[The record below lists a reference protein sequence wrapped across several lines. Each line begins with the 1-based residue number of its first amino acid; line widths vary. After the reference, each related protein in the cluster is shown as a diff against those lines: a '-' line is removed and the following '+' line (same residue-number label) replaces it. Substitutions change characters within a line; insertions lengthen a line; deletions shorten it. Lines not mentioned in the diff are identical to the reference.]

1 MIVAR
6 LCRRGPPIAVAV
18 GPRYEQYT
26 VHLPGPLRPSTLAL
40 LPGGELG
47 ASRRRGGAFRVTGKP
62 EGADGM
68 RRQTTVGL
76 IVNASASRDVRRLTS
91 LARTID
97 VHERV
102 NAIARVLRGLVA
114 GRVRTVLFMPEPA
127 HVVERAVD
135 MLAAAGF
142 SLDGR
147 AGLCLRAVELPDGP
161 EALDAA
167 ATTAAATA
175 MAEAGAACLITI
187 GGDGTNR
194 AVARGW
200 PSAVVVPLPGGTNNA
215 FCMPVDPTAAA
226 LAAGMYAS
234 DPERYAVH
242 VRQTPRLEV
251 RFNGR
256 LEATAIALVD
266 VALVRSGW
274 VGAHA
279 LWDPTLLVEAVVARS
294 DPALTGLAGLGG
306 MISPLDAEPPRALHV
321 RFGPTGSTVIAPLGP
336 GQLVPVGIRDWR
348 VLALG
353 ESVGLGESTP
363 AGGRPAPGDRRATS
377 SDEDGRL
384 TLAFDGEREVVL
396 EPGVIARVS
405 LAAGGPRVLDA
416 HGLLQA
422 AARRG
427 AFVGTDANG

>member
-1 MIVAR
+1 M
-6 LCRRGPPIAVAV
+6 GVAV
-18 GPRYEQYT
+18 DGVRPAAV
-26 VHLPGPLRPSTLAL
+26 VHLPGPLHTSTLAL
-40 LPGGELG
+40 LPDGEVE
-47 ASRRRGGAFRVTGKP
+47 ASRRRGGEGLSRYHEP
-62 EGADGM
+62 ERADEM
-68 RRQTTVGL
+68 DRETNVGL

-102 NAIARVLRGLVA
+102 NAIARVLRGLAA
-114 GRVRTVLFMPEPA
+114 GRVQTVMFMPEPA

-135 MLAAAGF
+135 MLAAAGY
-142 SLDGR
+142 SLNGR
-147 AGLCLRAVELPDGP
+147 AGLRLRAVALPNGP

-167 ATTAAATA
+167 GTADAATA
-175 MAEAGAACLITI
+175 MAEAGAACLVTI

-200 PSAVVVPLPGGTNNA
+200 PSALVVPLPGGTNNA
-215 FCMPVDPTAAA
+215 FCTPIDPTAAG
-226 LAAGMYAS
+226 LAAGIYAS
-234 DPERYAVH
+234 HPDRYAAH

-251 RFNGR
+251 RFDGG

-266 VALVRSGW
+266 VALVRAGW

-306 MISPLDAEPPRALHV
+306 MVSPLDTDPPRALHV
-321 RFGPTGSTVIAPLGP
+321 RFGPSGSTVTAPLGP

-353 ESVGLGESTP
+353 ESVELDGPTP
-363 AGGRPAPGDRRATS
+363 AADQRAPRGLRPGS
-377 SDEDGRL
+377 SDADGRL

-396 EPGVIARVS
+396 EPAGRASVR
-405 LAAGGPRVLDA
+405 LAADGPRVLDA
-416 HGLLQA
+416 HGVLRA

-427 AFVGTDANG
+427 AFAVEADR

>member
-1 MIVAR
+1 M
-6 LCRRGPPIAVAV
+6 
-18 GPRYEQYT
+18 
-26 VHLPGPLRPSTLAL
+26 
-40 LPGGELG
+40 
-47 ASRRRGGAFRVTGKP
+47 TGSP
-62 EGADGM
+62 ERADGM
-68 RRQTTVGL
+68 KRDSKVGL

-102 NAIARVLRGLVA
+102 NATARVLRGLAA
-114 GRVRTVLFMPEPA
+114 GRARTVLFMPEPA

-142 SLDGR
+142 SLDGP
-147 AGLCLRAVELPDGP
+147 AGLRLCPVELPDGP

-167 ATTAAATA
+167 GTTAAATA
-175 MAEAGAACLITI
+175 MAEAGVACIVTI

-194 AVARGW
+194 AVACGW
-200 PSAVVVPLPGGTNNA
+200 PSAVVMPLPGGTNNA
-215 FCMPVDPTAAA
+215 FCTPIDPTAGA
-226 LAAGMYAS
+226 LAAGIYAS
-234 DPERYAVH
+234 NPERNAVH
-242 VRQTPRLEV
+242 VRQTPRLDI
-251 RFNGR
+251 RLDGR
-256 LEATAIALVD
+256 PVATAIALVD

-279 LWDPTLLVEAVVARS
+279 LWDPALLVEAVVARS
-294 DPALTGLAGLGG
+294 DPSLTGLAGLGG
-306 MISPLDAEPPRALHV
+306 MISPLEAEPPRALYV
-321 RFGPTGSTVIAPLGP
+321 RFGPTGSTVTAPLGP

-353 ESVGLGESTP
+353 ESVVLGESPP
-363 AGGRPAPGDRRATS
+363 AGGRPAPSDRGPTS

-384 TLAFDGEREVVL
+384 ILAFDGEREAVL

-405 LAAGGPRVLDA
+405 LTADGPRVLDA

-422 AARRG
+422 AASRG
-427 AFVGTDANG
+427 EFAGTDANQ

>member
-1 MIVAR
+1 MKR
-6 LCRRGPPIAVAV
+6 
-18 GPRYEQYT
+18 ET
-26 VHLPGPLRPSTLAL
+26 
-40 LPGGELG
+40 
-47 ASRRRGGAFRVTGKP
+47 K
-62 EGADGM
+62 
-68 RRQTTVGL
+68 VGL

-102 NAIARVLRGLVA
+102 NAAARVLRGLAA

-147 AGLCLRAVELPDGP
+147 AGLRLRAVELPDGP

-167 ATTAAATA
+167 GTAAAATA
-175 MAEAGAACLITI
+175 MAEAGAACLVTI

-200 PSAVVVPLPGGTNNA
+200 PSVLMVPLPGGTNNA
-215 FCMPVDPTAAA
+215 FCTPIDPTAAG
-226 LAAGMYAS
+226 LAAGIYAS
-234 DPERYAVH
+234 DPERFAEH
-242 VRQTPRLEV
+242 VRQAPRLEV
-251 RFNGR
+251 RLDGR
-256 LEATAIALVD
+256 LEATTMALVD
-266 VALVRSGW
+266 VALVRAGW
-274 VGAHA
+274 IGAHA
-279 LWDPTLLVEAVVARS
+279 LWDPALLVEAVVARS

-306 MISPLDAEPPRALHV
+306 MISPLDAEPPRALHL
-321 RFGPTGSTVIAPLGP
+321 RFGPTGSTVTAPLGP

-353 ESVGLGESTP
+353 KWVGLGESTP
-363 AGGRPAPGDRRATS
+363 ASGRPAARDRRPTS
-377 SDEDGRL
+377 SNGDGRL
-384 TLAFDGEREVVL
+384 TLAFDGEREIVL
-396 EPGVIARVS
+396 EPGMRASVR
-405 LAAGGPRVLDA
+405 LAADGPRVLDA
-416 HGLLQA
+416 HGVLRA

-427 AFVGTDANG
+427 TFAGEGGR